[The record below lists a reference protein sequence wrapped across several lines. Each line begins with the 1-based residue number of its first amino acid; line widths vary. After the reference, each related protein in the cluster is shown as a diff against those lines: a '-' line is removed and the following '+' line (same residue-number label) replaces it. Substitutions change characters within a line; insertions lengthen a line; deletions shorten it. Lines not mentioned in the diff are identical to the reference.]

1 MGKVKKKILLRL
13 IISVAILFFS
23 LWQLI
28 YASLFTEPLIFIVA
42 FPVFFLSSQY
52 TILNLLYYLKN
63 LLRVEDSKIFIKV
76 GNLEILTEKNHIK
89 PYKLEKPDFYI
100 FEFEKAELKIL
111 KPPALS
117 KILIKTPNLFLYSF
131 LGCYSYPMFFNKEE
145 DLQKYYETNESIFG
159 EKVVISKELVGEI

>member
-1 MGKVKKKILLRL
+1 MEKVKKKILLRL
-13 IISVAILFFS
+13 IISVGIFFFS
-23 LWQLI
+23 FWQLI
-28 YASLFTEPLIFIVA
+28 YAYLFKEPLIFIVA
-42 FPVFFLSSQY
+42 LLVFFLSSQY

-63 LLRVEDSKIFIKV
+63 LTRVEDSKVFIKV

-100 FEFEKAELKIL
+100 LEKAELKIL
-111 KPPALS
+111 KPPTLS
-117 KILIKTPNLFLYSF
+117 KILIKTPHLFLYSF
-131 LGCYSYPMFFNKEE
+131 FGCYSYPMFFNKEE